1 MALIQ
6 MEKGIASQ
14 PDMSADE
21 AVKLYDEKIAETK
34 ALMENKNH
42 DYGEAWRSMR
52 TSSFT
57 DLILM
62 KIMRIKQI
70 EENEGQT
77 LISEGV
83 ASHYSDMVNYSVF
96 ALIQMKEKAQ

>member
-1 MALIQ
+1 
-6 MEKGIASQ
+6 
-14 PDMSADE
+14 
-21 AVKLYDEKIAETK
+21 
-34 ALMENKNH
+34 
-42 DYGEAWRSMR
+42 MR

-70 EENEGQT
+70 EENDRQT

-83 ASHYSDMVNYSVF
+83 ASHYMDMVNYSVF
-96 ALIQMKEKAQ
+96 ALIQLKEKA